1 MTSTLGG
8 QNEGYGLLTMMV
20 RIYSV
25 FRDGEKIVVTTKLNE
40 AIEHKCRY
48 IDDEHV
54 EVGSNL
60 YHINEFEEKMH
71 RNGAVYRPL
80 REKAVERQEVQAG
93 GKKNRVDS
101 QKVR

>member
-1 MTSTLGG
+1 M
-8 QNEGYGLLTMMV
+8 
-20 RIYSV
+20 
-25 FRDGEKIVVTTKLNE
+25 TTKLNE

-71 RNGAVYRPL
+71 R
-80 REKAVERQEVQAG
+80 EWS
-93 GKKNRVDS
+93 RV
-101 QKVR
+101 